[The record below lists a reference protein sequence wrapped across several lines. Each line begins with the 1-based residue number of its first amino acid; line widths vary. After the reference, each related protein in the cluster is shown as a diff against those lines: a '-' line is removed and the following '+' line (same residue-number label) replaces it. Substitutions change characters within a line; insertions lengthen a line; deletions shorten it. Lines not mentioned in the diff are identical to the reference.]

1 MAGSTAS
8 ENAPLGTRRTRQ
20 REALVELLENSA
32 GPLSVPE
39 LLEKVNAGEETV
51 GIATIYRTLK
61 LLTESDRI
69 RAVTFADG
77 TVRYERAELGHHHHF
92 HCRSC
97 DKVFDLEGCPF
108 HLHAEGLPQ
117 GYVVES
123 HEITFQG
130 LCPKCAHAS
139 PRGRR
144 NS

>member
-51 GIATIYRTLK
+51 GIATVYRTLK

-130 LCPKCAHAS
+130 LCPDCSAS
-139 PRGRR
+139 AKRR
-144 NS
+144 RKG

>member
-1 MAGSTAS
+1 MAGSTPS

-130 LCPKCAHAS
+130 LCPNCSAS
-139 PRGRR
+139 VKKRR
-144 NS
+144 KA

>member
-1 MAGSTAS
+1 MERKLPA
-8 ENAPLGTRRTRQ
+8 GTRRTRQ

-92 HCRSC
+92 HCRIC

-130 LCPKCAHAS
+130 LCPNCSAS
-139 PRGRR
+139 VKKRR
-144 NS
+144 KA

>member
-1 MAGSTAS
+1 MAGSTPS

-92 HCRSC
+92 HCRIC

-130 LCPKCAHAS
+130 LCPNCSAS
-139 PRGRR
+139 VKKRR
-144 NS
+144 KA